1 MLGILANGL
10 DCDMGEYFKDSTCMK
25 SFADDL
31 VVTCD
36 EILDTP
42 DTTSINPNDKTN
54 YWLITTVLLAVT
66 WLLLLAVIVVKY
78 HVKDELTI
86 LCLLSY

>member
-1 MLGILANGL
+1 
-10 DCDMGEYFKDSTCMK
+10 MGEYFKDRACIK
-25 SFADDL
+25 SLADDL

-42 DTTSINPNDKTN
+42 DTTSINSNDKTN
-54 YWLITTVLLAVT
+54 YWLIASVLLAVT
-66 WLLLLAVIVVKY
+66 WLLLLLAVIVVKY

>member
-1 MLGILANGL
+1 
-10 DCDMGEYFKDSTCMK
+10 MK
-25 SFADDL
+25 SLADDL

-42 DTTSINPNDKTN
+42 DTTSINSNDKTN
-54 YWLITTVLLAVT
+54 YWLIASVLLAVT
-66 WLLLLAVIVVKY
+66 WLLLLLAVIVVKY

-86 LCLLSY
+86 LCLL

>member
-1 MLGILANGL
+1 
-10 DCDMGEYFKDSTCMK
+10 MGEYFKDSACMK
-25 SFADDL
+25 SLADDL

-42 DTTSINPNDKTN
+42 DTTSINSNDKTN
-54 YWLITTVLLAVT
+54 YWLIATVLLAVT

-86 LCLLSY
+86 LCLLSF

>member
-1 MLGILANGL
+1 
-10 DCDMGEYFKDSTCMK
+10 MK
-25 SFADDL
+25 SLADDL

-42 DTTSINPNDKTN
+42 DTTSINSNDKTN
-54 YWLITTVLLAVT
+54 YWLIASALLAVT
-66 WLLLLAVIVVKY
+66 WLLLLLAVIVVKY

-86 LCLLSY
+86 LCLL